1 MTDFQYYTHTSLQL
15 AFAQLHMK
23 YTLKNSIELFFHS
36 LKTNF
41 RWEKKK
47 KQLGEQRNPKS
58 KISPYIK

>member
-15 AFAQLHMK
+15 AFAQLYMK

-47 KQLGEQRNPKS
+47 NN
-58 KISPYIK
+58 